1 VIILVIDDDDMFR
14 EFLGETLTASGHEPL
29 LAADGVSAL
38 AMLRLRDAAV
48 GAVLLDA
55 NLQGM
60 SCRDTLL
67 ELARLH
73 PGVPV
78 AMISGEAV
86 GELQHRFAGLPVSGF
101 LAKPFK
107 DAELTALIGALA
119 RGQVATAPEP
129 AVRASREPS
138 VSRVPGPRA

>member
-1 VIILVIDDDDMFR
+1 MIILVIDDDEMFR
-14 EFLGETLTASGHEPL
+14 EFLGEVLVGSGHEPL
-29 LAADGVSAL
+29 LAADGASAL
-38 AMLRLRDAAV
+38 GMLRLRDAAV

-67 ELARLH
+67 ELTRLH

-78 AMISGEAV
+78 AMISGEGV

-119 RGQVATAPEP
+119 RQPADTGPEP
-129 AVRASREPS
+129 AVRALREPS
-138 VSRVPGPRA
+138 VNCVPGPRA